1 MRGEEVE
8 GERGIRKSEEV
19 RYTHPRE
26 MAILVTK
33 LYSGPMRSKELVKEI
48 DTVSG
53 ATTHSILKK
62 LVEDGFINKIE
73 QSSRNVSYELADKGR
88 SLVEEENI
96 KARDT
101 LVSIVRDLPTQ
112 KEIMVDVLLEG
123 MLERL
128 PVGWRREEKR
138 NILREHLKRR
148 IEEVEDDLCKF
159 VTEVEGVGS
168 AYR

>member
-1 MRGEEVE
+1 MRGEKAE
-8 GERGIRKSEEV
+8 GESGIREKEEM

-26 MAILVTK
+26 VATIMTK
-33 LYSGPMRSKELVKEI
+33 LYSGPKRSKELVKEI
-48 DTVSG
+48 DTVSE
-53 ATTHSILKK
+53 ATAHSILKK

-73 QSSRNVSYELADKGR
+73 QSSRNVSYELMDKGR

-101 LVSIVRDLPTQ
+101 LVSIVRDIPTQ

-128 PVGWRREEKR
+128 PARWRKEEKR

-148 IEEVEDDLCKF
+148 INAAKEDLCELI
-159 VTEVEGVGS
+159 TEVEGVGS

>member
-1 MRGEEVE
+1 MGEEAE
-8 GERGIRKSEEV
+8 GESGRRKVGEV

-26 MAILVTK
+26 MAVVVNK
-33 LYSGPMRSKELVKEI
+33 LYSGPLRSKELVNELEA
-48 DTVSG
+48 VSE
-53 ATTHSILKK
+53 ATAHSILKK

-73 QSSRNVSYELADKGR
+73 LSSRNVSYELTDKGR
-88 SLVEEENI
+88 TLVEEENI

-101 LVSIVRDLPTQ
+101 LVSVVRDLPTQ

-128 PVGWRREEKR
+128 PAGWKNKEKR

-148 IEEVEDDLCKF
+148 IEEAEEDLCKF

-168 AYR
+168 AYG